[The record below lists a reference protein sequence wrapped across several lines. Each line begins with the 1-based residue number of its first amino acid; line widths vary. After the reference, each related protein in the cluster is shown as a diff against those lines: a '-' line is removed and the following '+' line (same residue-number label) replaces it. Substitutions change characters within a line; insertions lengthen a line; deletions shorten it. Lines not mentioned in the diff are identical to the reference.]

1 MARDIIALRR
11 DSASFVDQK
20 EGHSMTDAIKKC
32 LNEIKDAA
40 SSGRLDTVMLSDA
53 SIQKS
58 WGPAMR
64 RCLFGLSAAPRLRQ
78 TIPTA
83 VA

>member
-1 MARDIIALRR
+1 
-11 DSASFVDQK
+11 
-20 EGHSMTDAIKKC
+20 MTDAIKKC

-64 RCLFGLSAAPRLRQ
+64 R
-78 TIPTA
+78 
-83 VA
+83 